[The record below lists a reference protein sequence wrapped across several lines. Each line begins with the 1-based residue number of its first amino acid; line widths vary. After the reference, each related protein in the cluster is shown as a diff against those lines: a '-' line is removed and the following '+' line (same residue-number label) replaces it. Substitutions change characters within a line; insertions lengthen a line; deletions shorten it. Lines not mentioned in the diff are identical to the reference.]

1 MKYTLSLRA
10 LCHPLDYFARNY
22 YTEQFYKRLVSEFA
36 RTPSDNRDIAKNS
49 KGVSKEKRG
58 RDISVI
64 CICDMHNMQREIS
77 FFINLHFSYAIYIE
91 KLDIDISM

>member
-36 RTPSDNRDIAKNS
+36 RMPSDSCDIAKN
-49 KGVSKEKRG
+49 VREQRETRA
-58 RDISVI
+58 RDISLI
-64 CICDMHNMQREIS
+64 CIRNI
-77 FFINLHFSYAIYIE
+77 
-91 KLDIDISM
+91 